1 MEKDA
6 IVFALLVV
14 LYVFLLESTL
24 GNIDIWGAYY
34 YRHVQNTLERGTTL
48 YYDELSYLGRNFTF
62 PPTFF
67 EFAASVSK
75 LLGVMNFES
84 IRIPLHLSIVALF
97 FLSTYMLFNNFKT
110 REQKLLASLI
120 FASQSFVMITATGIT
135 LHIFSYL
142 LLNVSVILFSRKEPL
157 LKLVSAL
164 ALSVAFAAHPTSL
177 LFFPV
182 YVYAAGLFKM
192 DRWKLLETGANCA
205 LAVLLSLPFYIPIFI
220 RSGLPYEI
228 VPAQW
233 GYMLSYG
240 IGGVMF
246 DFQFSSALLVASILY
261 GLYKKEFRL
270 PTLIMLGFLLVD
282 LFVTFRANMLVTI
295 MLSVLFPQLFSK
307 YMKNDTLLSLFFAI
321 PLTNLILIPVIY
333 SGTTAWCTWGVAN
346 KMCIQPM
353 QYINHYTSQDTTVA
367 INPEYGHLEAYYG
380 GRPVLADLYV
390 EYADYEKFR
399 AENEFYWKSNAS
411 EVRKYNI
418 SIFVLDDI
426 GVKKNIPDA
435 DRIYDNGF
443 IHISR

>member
-6 IVFALLVV
+6 VMFALLAVV
-14 LYVFLLESTL
+14 YVFLLESML

-34 YRHVQNTLERGTTL
+34 YRHVQNTLDRGTTV

-62 PPTFF
+62 PPAFF

-75 LLGVMNFES
+75 LLGVASFES

-97 FLSTYMLFNNFKT
+97 FLSTYLLFNNFKT

-120 FASQSFVMITATGIT
+120 FASQSFVMITSTGIT

-142 LLNVSVILFSRKEPL
+142 LLNVSVLLFSRKEALMKL
-157 LKLVSAL
+157 LSAL
-164 ALSVAFAAHPTSL
+164 ALSIAFAAHPTSL

-192 DRWKLLETGANCA
+192 DRWKLLQAGANCA

-240 IGGVMF
+240 VGGVMF
-246 DFQFSSALLVASILY
+246 DFQFSTAMLVASILY
-261 GLYKKEFRL
+261 GLQKREFRL
-270 PTLIMLGFLLVD
+270 PTLILLGFLLAD
-282 LFVTFRANMLVTI
+282 IFVTFRANMLVTI
-295 MLSVLFPQLFSK
+295 MLSALFPQLFSK
-307 YMKNDTLLSLFFAI
+307 YMRNGTLLALFFAI
-321 PLTNLILIPVIY
+321 PLVDLMLVPVVY
-333 SGTTAWCTWGVAN
+333 SGTTDWCTWGVSN
-346 KMCIQPM
+346 RMCIPPM
-353 QYINHYTSQDTTVA
+353 QYINQYTPTETKVA

-390 EYADYEKFR
+390 EYADYDKFS
-399 AENEFYWKSNAS
+399 AENEFYWKSNTS
-411 EVRKYNI
+411 GLGKYNI
-418 SIFVLDDI
+418 SLFVLDDI
-426 GVKKNIPDA
+426 GTKKDIPDA

-443 IHISR
+443 IHIFR